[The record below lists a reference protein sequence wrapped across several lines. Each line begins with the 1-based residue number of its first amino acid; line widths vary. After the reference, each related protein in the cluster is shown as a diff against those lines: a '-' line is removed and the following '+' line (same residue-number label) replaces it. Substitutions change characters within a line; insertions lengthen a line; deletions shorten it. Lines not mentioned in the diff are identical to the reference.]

1 MPRYKA
7 PLRDF
12 RFVYYELFDGAA
24 LAALPG
30 HEEATPD
37 VVEAVLEEIG
47 KIASEVLQ
55 PLNAVGDEQ
64 GCKLENGV
72 VRTPAGFREAWKVLR
87 EGGWMGLTGKPEHG
101 GQAMPH
107 AIGVAASEPMIAAN
121 LSFSMYVFLTH
132 GASDAL
138 EHHGTDELK
147 TAFLPRL
154 LDGSWSGTMCLTE
167 PQCGTDLGLVRTR
180 AVDAGDGAY
189 QVTGQKIFISAGDHD
204 LTDNVLHLVL
214 ARLPDAPAGIKG
226 ISMFL
231 IPKLRPEGGGP
242 LGGGMPTRLVPNGV
256 TCTSLEHKMGIKGS
270 STCVIDFD
278 DSRGYLVGEPNKGM
292 RAMFTMMNAARL
304 HVGVQGLAVADAAYQ
319 AAVAFARERLQG
331 RALTGAKA
339 PQQEADPILVH
350 PDVRRMLLTIRSFT
364 EGARALTAWVAM
376 EIDHALSHPDPAR
389 RQEADDLASLLT
401 PVVKAFQ
408 TDLGF
413 EMTNLALQVH
423 GGYGYVREYGV
434 EQLVRDARITQ
445 IYEGTNG
452 IQALDLVGRKMP
464 AHMGRYLRRFFH
476 PVQRFLQQEAATPGI
491 AELVGAAGKA
501 FERLQRAT
509 AWLGAKSLENPDQAG
524 AAATDYLLLFGYT
537 ALAYLW
543 ARMAKVAQE
552 RLAAGNGTLGGDD
565 RAFYQAKLATARFY
579 MERVL
584 PRHSAHFASLM
595 AGSASTMAFPDAAF

>member
-1 MPRYKA
+1 MPKYKA

-12 RFVYYELFDGAA
+12 RFVYYELFDGAE
-24 LAALPG
+24 LAKLPG

-55 PLNAVGDEQ
+55 PLNASGDEQ
-64 GCKLENGV
+64 GCRLENGV
-72 VRTPAGFREAWKVLR
+72 VRTPEGFREAWARLR
-87 EGGWMGLTGKPEHG
+87 EGGWMGLTGRPEYG
-101 GQAMPH
+101 GQGMPY
-107 AIGVAASEPMIAAN
+107 AVGVAASEPMISAN

-132 GASDAL
+132 GAYDGL
-138 EHHGTDELK
+138 DHHATDELK
-147 TAFLPRL
+147 KAFLPRL
-154 LDGSWSGTMCLTE
+154 VDGTWAGTMCLTE
-167 PQCGTDLGLVRTR
+167 SQCGTDLGLVRTR

-204 LTDNVLHLVL
+204 LTENVLHLVL
-214 ARLPDAPAGIKG
+214 ARMPDAPPGIKG

-231 IPKLRPEGGGP
+231 IPKLRPEGG
-242 LGGGMPTRLVPNGV
+242 RLVPNGV
-256 TCTSLEHKMGIKGS
+256 SCPSLEHKMGIKGS
-270 STCVIDFD
+270 TTCVIDFD
-278 DSRGYLVGEPNKGM
+278 GSTGYLVGEPNKGM

-304 HVGVQGLAVADAAYQ
+304 HVGVQGLAIAEAAYQ

-331 RALTGAKA
+331 RALTGAKN

-350 PDVRRMLLTIRSFT
+350 PDVRRMLLTIRAFT
-364 EGARALTAWVAM
+364 EGARALTAWAAM
-376 EIDHALSHPDPAR
+376 EIDHAESSPDPER
-389 RQEADDLASLLT
+389 RQEGDDLASLLT

-413 EMTNLALQVH
+413 EMANLALQVH

-452 IQALDLVGRKMP
+452 VQALDLVGRKMS
-464 AHMGRYLRRFFH
+464 AHTGRYLRRFFH
-476 PVQRFLQQEAATPGI
+476 PVQRFLEEQAAAPGMEGFI
-491 AELVGAAGKA
+491 GPAVKA

-509 AWLGAKSLENPDQAG
+509 AWVAQESLRNPDEAG
-524 AAATDYLLLFGYT
+524 AASMDYLHLFGYT
-537 ALAYLW
+537 AFAYLW

-552 RLAAGNGTLGGDD
+552 KLAAMNGNREGEEA
-565 RAFYQAKLATARFY
+565 AFYEAKLATARFY
-579 MERVL
+579 MERML
-584 PRHSAHFASLM
+584 PRHSAHFANVM
-595 AGSASTMAFPDAAF
+595 AGGGSMMAFPDKAF